1 MSVYD
6 DIFADFYSDNAD
18 LGVSQ
23 FDAANSLANYVGVDP
38 IETEPTYEGQEMVGT
53 PTGDITRYGRS
64 IYETPGGEFVS
75 EKSTT
80 LDLGDGRIANVP
92 TIHGG
97 YSYSNSDLE
106 RMLSNNEI
114 DPTSLH
120 TNIPDAVKAAKAR
133 SDGMSGMNII
143 QQNPYVAKEPPTSRS
158 WNEPGGWGDTLMQW
172 IPGVGPVYGGMRFL
186 GGALDERLRPGTIW
200 DWFK

>member
-1 MSVYD
+1 MSAYD

-18 LGVSQ
+18 LGISQ

-38 IETEPTYEGQEMVGT
+38 IETEPTYEGQQNTMGMYGEIE
-53 PTGDITRYGRS
+53 PTVP
-64 IYETPGGEFVS
+64 YEV
-75 EKSTT
+75 
-80 LDLGDGRIANVP
+80 VP
-92 TIHGG
+92 
-97 YSYSNSDLE
+97 E
-106 RMLSNNEI
+106 R
-114 DPTSLH
+114 
-120 TNIPDAVKAAKAR
+120 K
-133 SDGMSGMNII
+133 MNII